1 MLRKIIIFMS
11 VYILFTVNI
20 FSYDNCDK
28 ADNSSRITVAGG
40 SITEILFFLGYE
52 RNIIAVD
59 ITSNYPEE
67 TKEYPSIGY
76 VRNLSAEGILSLK
89 PTLIIG
95 EDDMGPPSVIEQIKR
110 TGLNINII
118 KENHTSEGIVQKIE
132 CIGKIINK
140 ENHTHLLIDELINP
154 SIKELKKISANP
166 ILADIKVMF
175 ILNMDSGTPVVS
187 GRETSANGF
196 IEMTGATNA
205 FDSFDGWKPV
215 GTESIINASPDYILI
230 SNRGAHSYADL
241 DKLFDH
247 PAIKYTPAAKNRNII
262 ALDGMEMLGFGPR
275 TIFSALKLSNIFSGN
290 HNE

>member
-1 MLRKIIIFMS
+1 MS

-95 EDDMGPPSVIEQIKR
+95 CLLYTSPS
-110 TGLNINII
+110 
-118 KENHTSEGIVQKIE
+118 
-132 CIGKIINK
+132 
-140 ENHTHLLIDELINP
+140 
-154 SIKELKKISANP
+154 
-166 ILADIKVMF
+166 
-175 ILNMDSGTPVVS
+175 
-187 GRETSANGF
+187 
-196 IEMTGATNA
+196 
-205 FDSFDGWKPV
+205 
-215 GTESIINASPDYILI
+215 
-230 SNRGAHSYADL
+230 
-241 DKLFDH
+241 
-247 PAIKYTPAAKNRNII
+247 
-262 ALDGMEMLGFGPR
+262 PR
-275 TIFSALKLSNIFSGN
+275 D
-290 HNE
+290 

>member
-1 MLRKIIIFMS
+1 M
-11 VYILFTVNI
+11 
-20 FSYDNCDK
+20 
-28 ADNSSRITVAGG
+28 
-40 SITEILFFLGYE
+40 GYE

-140 ENHTHLLIDELINP
+140 ENHTHMLIDELIYP
-154 SIKELKKISANP
+154 SIEELKKISANP

-215 GTESIINASPDYILI
+215 GLSLI
-230 SNRGAHSYADL
+230 HISEPTRPY
-241 DKLFDH
+241 
-247 PAIKYTPAAKNRNII
+247 
-262 ALDGMEMLGFGPR
+262 
-275 TIFSALKLSNIFSGN
+275 
-290 HNE
+290 